1 MKTIGVDLGTTNS
14 CVYYLDDED
23 NPVLV
28 TDRLGRKIFPSA
40 VWCAGPGK
48 EVVVGHAAKSR
59 LGQQPPP
66 IVAVKRKIGTT
77 ETVELGRRPV
87 SAVTVSAHILSFLK
101 ALVEETTGDQ
111 VGAAV
116 VTVPAY
122 FDAAPKKDTYSA
134 AVEAFFG
141 GDTALARNRLEL
153 QLEPESAAFAYT
165 LEDPA
170 EQLRILAYDL
180 GGGTFDVTVLEKSP
194 AAGLSV
200 LKFGGDPHL
209 GGDNVDDRIA
219 AWLLYLL
226 RGGKPEALERILD
239 PARYPVEA
247 QYTILQQ
254 LLTHD
259 VAALRGELRSEDREL
274 LADASPRYSLALD
287 AANPESLTRIQKL
300 KLLAEKAKMDLTV
313 STVATIVH
321 QGIFLDDAGE
331 MIDVDL
337 TLDRA
342 TFNRLIGDFVCRTL
356 EETSRVLVA
365 SGLTPEQIDRII
377 LVGGSTRMPIIREEL
392 EKRFPCPVLVA
403 DPDLIVARGAV
414 LKARQLSP
422 SLGAGTADAKLQL
435 EYPRKTSDERAQ
447 IKGAVVRPS
456 PGSTAYL
463 SRDGQ
468 DLAEIPVEGGRF
480 LFERV
485 PLVPNTPNCFHV
497 EIADAQGD
505 FFAEA
510 DFTIIHDER
519 AVAATGPLA
528 PKLTKPILVQGIHG
542 FKTIFHEGAALPAHE
557 TVEGSRG
564 TSEDRIIIPF
574 LEGERWLT
582 NLVITGVDP
591 GLPERS
597 PIDLQVLIDKDY
609 TCNATAKVRQTGQE
623 ASVVFEISRIE
634 IPPIEELDRQLEDAL
649 EEFDNDIAAVRDREV
664 RARLSRQAR
673 KLEATY
679 RKAKAEL
686 DQDKHH
692 LYNLVGELRKL
703 LIDVRRGHDLLT
715 PPREDFDGQLR
726 STRGLAG
733 RLDGGGPLNQQEA
746 MNKMAALERSGCDAW
761 ERQDAELWSSINAE
775 LRKLREDLERAI
787 QTPPPDPQQLP
798 PERLRREFLDWLG
811 SLRERAQE
819 ADLETEFGGD
829 LEEIERSIKE
839 VDLRRR
845 ESAREELMTIAVQR
859 LKPLDFRIGKAIA
872 YRGGKTASDGS
883 TGANVY
889 F

>member
-1 MKTIGVDLGTTNS
+1 
-14 CVYYLDDED
+14 VYYLDDED

-48 EVVVGHAAKSR
+48 EVVVGHTAKGR

-77 ETVELGRRPV
+77 ETVELGRQPV
-87 SAVTVSAHILSFLK
+87 SAVAVSVHILSFLK

-141 GDTALARNRLEL
+141 GDTALAKSRLEL
-153 QLEPESAAFAYT
+153 QLEPEAAAFAYT

-194 AAGLSV
+194 AAGLAV

-219 AWLLYLL
+219 AWFLYLL

-239 PARYPVEA
+239 AARYPVEA

-259 VAALRGELRSEDREL
+259 VAALRGELRPEDREL
-274 LADASPRYSLALD
+274 LADASPRYALALET
-287 AANPESLTRIQKL
+287 ANPESLARVQKL
-300 KLLAEKAKMDLTV
+300 KALAEKAKMDLTV
-313 STVATIVH
+313 STVATITH

-331 MIDVDL
+331 MVDVDL

-342 TFNRLIGDFVCRTL
+342 TFNRLIGDFVSRTM
-356 EETSRVLVA
+356 EETSRVLAA

-377 LVGGSTRMPIIREEL
+377 LVGGSTRMPVIREEL

-403 DPDLIVARGAV
+403 DPDLIVARGAA

-422 SLGAGTADAKLQL
+422 SLGAATAGAKLQL
-435 EYPRKTSDERAQ
+435 EHPRKTSEERTQ
-447 IKGAVVRPS
+447 IKGLVARPS

-463 SRDGQ
+463 ARDGQ
-468 DLAEIPVEGGRF
+468 DLAEVPVEGDRF

-485 PLVPNTPNCFHV
+485 PLMPNAPNGFHV
-497 EIADAQGD
+497 EIADAEGNL
-505 FFAEA
+505 FAEA
-510 DFTIIHDER
+510 DFTIVHDEH
-519 AVAATGPLA
+519 AVAATDSLA
-528 PKLTKPILVQGIHG
+528 PKLTKPILVQGIRR
-542 FKTIFHEGAALPAHE
+542 FKTIFHEGETLPAHA
-557 TVEGSRG
+557 TAEGTRG
-564 TSEDRIIIPF
+564 TSEDSIVIPF

-591 GLPERS
+591 SVPEGS
-597 PIDLQVLIDKDY
+597 IIDLQVVINKDY
-609 TCNATAKVRQTGQE
+609 TCSAMAKVRQSGQE
-623 ASVVFEISRIE
+623 ASVEFEISRIE
-634 IPPIEELDRQLEDAL
+634 IPSLEELDHQLEDAL
-649 EEFDNDIAAVRDREV
+649 EEFENDIAAVRDREV
-664 RARLSRQAR
+664 RARLSRQVR
-673 KLEATY
+673 KIEASY

-692 LYNLVGELRKL
+692 LYTLVGELRKL
-703 LIDVRRGHDLLT
+703 LIDVRGAHNLLT
-715 PPREDFDGQLR
+715 PPREDFDSQLR

-733 RLDGGGPLNQQEA
+733 RLDGGGSINQQEA
-746 MNKMAALERSGCDAW
+746 MDKMAALERSGHDAW
-761 ERQDAELWSSINAE
+761 ERQDAELWKSVTAE
-775 LRKLREDLERAI
+775 LKKLREDLERAL
-787 QTPPPDPQQLP
+787 QPPPPDPRQLP
-798 PERLRREFLDWLG
+798 PERLQAEILAWLD
-811 SLRERAQE
+811 SVRERAEE
-819 ADLETEFGGD
+819 AGLETEFGGE
-829 LEEIERSIKE
+829 LEAVERSIKE

-845 ESAREELMTIAVQR
+845 DSAREELLTIAGQR

-872 YRGGKTASDGS
+872 SRGGKTASDGS

>member
-14 CVYYLDDED
+14 CVYYLDGED

-48 EVVVGHAAKSR
+48 EIIVGHAAKGR

-77 ETVELGRRPV
+77 ETVELGRRPI

-134 AVEAFFG
+134 AVEALFG
-141 GDTALARNRLEL
+141 GDAALAKNRLEL
-153 QLEPESAAFAYT
+153 QLEPEAAAFAYT

-170 EQLRILAYDL
+170 EHLRILAYDL

-239 PARYPVEA
+239 AARYPAEA

-259 VAALRGELRSEDREL
+259 VAALRGELRPEDRGL
-274 LADASPRYSLALD
+274 LADASPRYALALD
-287 AANPESLTRIQKL
+287 AANPESLSRIQKL
-300 KLLAEKAKMDLTV
+300 KALAEKAKMDLTV
-313 STVATIVH
+313 STVATITH

-331 MIDVDL
+331 MVDVDL

-342 TFNRLIGDFVCRTL
+342 TFNRLIGDFVSRTM
-356 EETSRVLVA
+356 EETSRVLAA
-365 SGLTPEQIDRII
+365 SGLAPEQIDRII

-392 EKRFPCPVLVA
+392 EKRFPCPVQVA
-403 DPDLIVARGAV
+403 DPDLIVARGAA
-414 LKARQLSP
+414 LKARQLRP
-422 SLGAGTADAKLQL
+422 SLGDGTADAKLQL
-435 EYPRKTSDERAQ
+435 EYPRKTSDERTQ
-447 IKGAVVRPS
+447 IKGVVVRPS

-463 SRDGQ
+463 ARDGQ
-468 DLAEIPVEGGRF
+468 DLAEVLIEGGRF

-485 PLVPNTPNCFHV
+485 PLVPNAPNDFHL
-497 EIADAQGD
+497 EIADAKGNL
-505 FFAEA
+505 FAEA
-510 DFTIIHDER
+510 DFTIDHDER
-519 AVAATGPLA
+519 AVAVTDSLA
-528 PKLTKPILVQGIHG
+528 PKLTKPILVQGLRG
-542 FKTIFHEGAALPAHE
+542 FKTIFHEGETLPAHA
-557 TVEGSRG
+557 TAEGTRG
-564 TSEDRIIIPF
+564 TNEDSIVIPF

-591 GLPERS
+591 SVPEGS
-597 PIDLQVLIDKDY
+597 IIDLQVVINKDY
-609 TCNATAKVRQTGQE
+609 TCSVLAKVRQSGQE
-623 ASVVFEISRIE
+623 ASVEFEISRIE
-634 IPPIEELDRQLEDAL
+634 IPSIEELDRQLEDAL
-649 EEFDNDIAAVRDREV
+649 EEFENDIAAVRDREV
-664 RARLSRQAR
+664 RARLSRQVR
-673 KLEATY
+673 RIEASY

-692 LYNLVGELRKL
+692 LYSLVGELRKL
-703 LIDVRRGHDLLT
+703 LIDVRGAHDLLT

-733 RLDGGGPLNQQEA
+733 RLDGGGPINQQDA
-746 MNKMAALERSGCDAW
+746 MDKMAALERSGRDAW
-761 ERQDAELWSSINAE
+761 ERQDAELWKSVTAE
-775 LRKLREDLERAI
+775 LKRLREDLERALEP
-787 QTPPPDPQQLP
+787 PPPDPRQLP
-798 PERLRREFLDWLG
+798 PERLQGEILAWLD
-811 SLRERAQE
+811 SLRERVEE
-819 ADLETEFGGD
+819 AGLETEFGGE
-829 LEEIERSIKE
+829 LEEIERSIRQ

-845 ESAREELMTIAVQR
+845 ESAREELLTIAVQR
-859 LKPLDFRIGKAIA
+859 LKPLDFRIGKAIS

>member
-28 TDRLGRKIFPSA
+28 TDRLGRKIFPSV
-40 VWCAGPGK
+40 VWCAGSGK
-48 EVVVGHAAKSR
+48 EIIVGQAAKTR
-59 LGQQPPP
+59 LGQQPSPV
-66 IVAVKRKIGTT
+66 VAVKRKIGTT

-141 GDTALARNRLEL
+141 GDAALAKNRLEL
-153 QLEPESAAFAYT
+153 QLEPEAAAFAYT

-170 EQLRILAYDL
+170 EHLRILAYDL

-239 PARYPVEA
+239 PARYPAEA

-259 VAALRGELRSEDREL
+259 VAALRGELRPEDRGL
-274 LADASPRYSLALD
+274 LADVSPRYALALD
-287 AANPESLTRIQKL
+287 AANPESLARIQKL
-300 KLLAEKAKMDLTV
+300 KALAEKAKMDLTV
-313 STVATIVH
+313 STVATITH
-321 QGIFLDDAGE
+321 QGIFLDDMGE
-331 MIDVDL
+331 MVDVDL
-337 TLDRA
+337 TLERA
-342 TFNRLIGDFVCRTL
+342 TFNRLIGDFVSRTM
-356 EETSRVLVA
+356 EETSRVLAA
-365 SGLTPEQIDRII
+365 SGLTAEQIDRII
-377 LVGGSTRMPIIREEL
+377 LVGGSSRMPIIREEL
-392 EKRFPCPVLVA
+392 EKRFPCPALMA
-403 DPDLIVARGAV
+403 DPDLIVARGAA

-422 SLGAGTADAKLQL
+422 SLGAGTAEAKLQL
-435 EYPRKTSDERAQ
+435 EYPRKTSDEKTQ
-447 IKGAVVRPS
+447 IKGVVVRSS

-463 SRDGQ
+463 SREGQ
-468 DLAEIPVEGGRF
+468 DLAEVPVEGERF

-485 PLVPNTPNCFHV
+485 PLVPNTPNGFHV
-497 EIADAQGD
+497 EIADAQGAL
-505 FFAEA
+505 FAEA
-510 DFTIIHDER
+510 DFTIVHDEH
-519 AVAATGPLA
+519 AVAATGSLA
-528 PKLTKPILVQGIHG
+528 PKLTKPILAQGLRG
-542 FKTIFHEGAALPAHE
+542 LATLFPEGETLPAQRTIE
-557 TVEGSRG
+557 CFRG
-564 TSEDRIIIPF
+564 TSEDRIVIS
-574 LEGERWLT
+574 LYEGERWLA

-591 GLPERS
+591 SLPEGS
-597 PIDLQVLIDKDY
+597 PIDLQVVINKDY
-609 TCNATAKVRQTGQE
+609 NCSAMAKVRQTGQE
-623 ASVVFEISRIE
+623 ASVELEISRIE
-634 IPPIEELDRQLEDAL
+634 IPSVEQLDRQLDDAL
-649 EEFDNDIAAVRDREV
+649 EEFENDIAAVRDREV

-673 KLEATY
+673 KLEASY

-692 LYNLVGELRKL
+692 LYTLVGELRKL
-703 LIDVRRGHDLLT
+703 LIDVRGAHDLLT
-715 PPREDFDGQLR
+715 PPREEFDGLLR
-726 STRGLAG
+726 NTRGIAG
-733 RLDGGGPLNQQEA
+733 RLDGGGSINQQEA
-746 MNKMAALERSGCDAW
+746 MDKMAALERSGCDAW
-761 ERQDAELWSSINAE
+761 ERQDAELWKSVTAE
-775 LRKLREDLERAI
+775 LRKLREDLERTL
-787 QTPPPDPQQLP
+787 QPPPPDPRQLP
-798 PERLRREFLDWLG
+798 PERLQGELLAWLD
-811 SLRERAQE
+811 SLRERAEE
-819 ADLETEFGGD
+819 AGLDTEFAGE
-829 LEEIERSIKE
+829 LEEIERSIRE
-839 VDLRRR
+839 VDLRSR

-859 LKPLDFRIGKAIA
+859 LKPLDFRIGRAIA